1 MSSDV
6 ARPSVLIV
14 DEIAENTV
22 VVRDIIRAT
31 YPVRVVKT
39 GDRALQLAN
48 LPQPPVL
55 ILLGTLITGLDSFET
70 CRRLKLES
78 ATRSIPVIFLRK
90 KPDSVEEVTS
100 FSLGAADYINTSID
114 PAVLMARIRAHLTVK
129 AATDFLLDENR
140 ILENQVAKRT
150 QEALHDALTKLPN
163 RRLLLERLQIA
174 QAISK
179 RKNQY
184 GALMLLNLDKFRALN
199 ETLGRDVGDLILVEI
214 ANRLAACTRDVDAL
228 ARLGSDEFVVVLEM
242 LSHRIQ
248 EAAAQAEVIAEKIRY
263 ALEQP
268 YVIRNH
274 LHNVSSSIGVVLF
287 KGGLPTIDELLEEA
301 NAAMHQAK
309 RTGRN
314 RVRFYD
320 DELQEDLQRR
330 MSLEEELR
338 LALEKGQFR
347 VLFQIQVDNM
357 LKPLGA
363 EGLLRWAHP
372 QRGLL
377 SPQNFLS
384 PLEETGLITAID
396 YWVLKTVCTQLA
408 AWQDDPLT
416 QHLTLA
422 VNISAKQ
429 FRQETFVEQ
438 VERVLAKTGAN
449 PAHLKLEL
457 TESTVRE
464 NVDVAILK
472 MQDLKKLGVSLSM
485 DDFGMGYSSL
495 RYLKRLSLDQIKI
508 DRSFVCGIEN
518 DADDAAIVRAII
530 AMGDALGLHVIAEGV
545 ETQEQWGFLT
555 QSGCDIFQ
563 GYLFGLPCSAAEF
576 HTLLKQQY
584 HRTD

>member
-1 MSSDV
+1 MSSEV

-14 DEIAENTV
+14 EEHVENITAI
-22 VVRDIIRAT
+22 RDIIRET
-31 YPVRVVKT
+31 YPVHIVRS
-39 GDRALQLAN
+39 GESALHLAN
-48 LPQPPVL
+48 SSHPPVL
-55 ILLGTLITGLDSFET
+55 ILLGSLSSGIDSHET
-70 CRRLKLES
+70 CRRLKLEPS
-78 ATRSIPVIFLRK
+78 TRSIPVIFLRHQS
-90 KPDSVEEVTS
+90 DSAEEVLS
-100 FSLGAADYINTSID
+100 FSLGAADYITISVD
-114 PAVLMARIRAHLTVK
+114 PAVLMARIGALLTIK

-140 ILENQVAKRT
+140 SLESQVAQRT
-150 QEALHDALTKLPN
+150 QEALHDPLTKLPN

-199 ETLGRDVGDLILVEI
+199 DTLGRDVGDLILVEI

-268 YVIRNH
+268 YMIRNH
-274 LHNVSSSIGVVLF
+274 THDVSSSVGVVLF
-287 KGGLPTIDELLEEA
+287 KGGIPSIDELLEEA

-309 RTGRN
+309 RNGRN

-338 LALEKGQFR
+338 QAFEKQQFR
-347 VLFQIQVDNM
+347 VLYQIQVDKM
-357 LKPLGA
+357 LRPLGA

-396 YWVLKTVCTQLA
+396 NWVLKTVCQQLA
-408 AWQDDPLT
+408 SWKTDPLT
-416 QHLTLA
+416 QPLTLA

-429 FRQETFVEQ
+429 FRQENFVEQ
-438 VERVLAKTGAN
+438 VERVLQETGAN
-449 PAHLKLEL
+449 PAQLKLEL

-464 NVDVAILK
+464 NVDMAILK
-472 MQDLKKLGVSLSM
+472 MQALKKMGVSLSM

-508 DRSFVCGIEN
+508 DQSFVNGIEN

-530 AMGDALGLHVIAEGV
+530 AMGGALDLHVIAEGV

-584 HRTD
+584 HRQN